1 MHPVLVPGLCVCFLP
16 CLSLVKALWF
26 TSPIPMRGSLGAFVW
41 VSLAQDLG
49 LPLLPVLED
58 NSFKDG
64 GRPWWGGQKGLG
76 IGFGVLGSGAIAYI
90 ASVVDQRPRRGCRVS

>member
-1 MHPVLVPGLCVCFLP
+1 M
-16 CLSLVKALWF
+16 
-26 TSPIPMRGSLGAFVW
+26 
-41 VSLAQDLG
+41 
-49 LPLLPVLED
+49 LPVLED